1 MHCSCCGNEREGV
14 VALRCHDDVRIC
26 RDCIGWLRSQAEV
39 VDATPILP
47 VADMGSAIA
56 FYERAGFQ
64 VCEYQGGGYAFVH
77 YDDESVFDLGVVD
90 RPAAAGAEAAS
101 CYLTVPDVDG
111 WQARLA
117 AAGLA
122 VSGLDDKPWGM
133 REFTITDRDG
143 NALRIGQPS
152 S

>member
-1 MHCSCCGNEREGV
+1 MHCSCCGNDREGV
-14 VALRCHDDVRIC
+14 VALRCHDSVRIC
-26 RDCIGWLRSQAEV
+26 RDCIGWLRTQAEV

-64 VCEYQGGGYAFVH
+64 VREYEGGGYAFVH
-77 YDDESVFDLGVVD
+77 YDHESVFDLGVVD
-90 RPAAAGAEAAS
+90 RPAAAGAEAAG
-101 CYLTVPDVDG
+101 CYLTVPDVEG
-111 WQARLA
+111 WHARLG

-133 REFTITDRDG
+133 REFTLTDRDG